1 MSLLLDKWI
10 QSMFSLCLFT
20 LLKVT
25 FDKLKF
31 LILWKVNFSSFSFVF
46 SGLFFY
52 NFKDT
57 SASHKVIKIY
67 SFDTNHS
74 RK

>member
-1 MSLLLDKWI
+1 
-10 QSMFSLCLFT
+10 MFSLCLFT